1 MDCAVIRDLIPLYLD
16 DCCSEESRGLV
27 EAHLALCPSCR
38 ALCSRLRVS
47 TPPLPVPPARPD
59 RVRAWRASILQS
71 LLLFA
76 SFALLTV
83 GVALE
88 AATPAGD
95 GNGRWAL
102 LLAAPAAGLLLS
114 LANWYFVP
122 LYQSR
127 RRFSTAS
134 FLISLGISLGAF
146 FLFGLH
152 YGFAV
157 YRLSA
162 FPLGLLLTAALSAL
176 SGLLSRR
183 YAGMLGK
190 E

>member
-1 MDCAVIRDLIPLYLD
+1 MPLY
-16 DCCSEESRGLV
+16 R
-27 EAHLALCPSCR
+27 
-38 ALCSRLRVS
+38 
-47 TPPLPVPPARPD
+47 
-59 RVRAWRASILQS
+59 
-71 LLLFA
+71 
-76 SFALLTV
+76 
-83 GVALE
+83 
-88 AATPAGD
+88 
-95 GNGRWAL
+95 
-102 LLAAPAAGLLLS
+102 
-114 LANWYFVP
+114 
-122 LYQSR
+122 SR